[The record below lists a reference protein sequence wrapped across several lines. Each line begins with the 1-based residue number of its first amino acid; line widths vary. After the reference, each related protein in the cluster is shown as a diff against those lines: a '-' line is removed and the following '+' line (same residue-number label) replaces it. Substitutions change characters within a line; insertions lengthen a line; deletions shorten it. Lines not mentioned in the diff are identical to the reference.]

1 MEQILGIDYGDVRTG
16 IAISDLLGITA
27 QPLETVNNNGDDGM
41 LVNRILE
48 LVRQYKIKTI
58 VFGYPKNM
66 NGTIG
71 PRAEK
76 TEVFIEKLLVLAEE
90 QSVGS
95 LNIIKKDERLTSVIA
110 ERTMIEMGIKK
121 KNKRNLVDKL
131 AAVQILQGYLDTKY

>member
-27 QPLETVNNNGDDGM
+27 QPLETVNNNGDDDM
-41 LVNRILE
+41 LVARILE
-48 LVRQYKIKTI
+48 LVKQYKIKTL

-76 TEVFIEKLLVLAEE
+76 TEAFIEKLLDVSEKAGNAPLEI
-90 QSVGS
+90 V
-95 LNIIKKDERLTSVIA
+95 KKDERLTSVIA
-110 ERTMIEMGIKK
+110 ERAMTEMGIKK
-121 KNKRNLVDKL
+121 KNKRKLVDKL
-131 AAVQILQGYLDTKY
+131 AAVQILQGYLDIKN

>member
-27 QPLETVNNNGDDGM
+27 QPLETVNNNGDDDM
-41 LVNRILE
+41 LVTRILE
-48 LVRQYKIKTI
+48 LVKQYKIKTL

-76 TEVFIEKLLVLAEE
+76 TEAFIEKLLDVSEKAGNAPLEI
-90 QSVGS
+90 V
-95 LNIIKKDERLTSVIA
+95 KKDERLTSVIA
-110 ERTMIEMGIKK
+110 ERAMTEMGIKK
-121 KNKRNLVDKL
+121 KNKRKLVDKL
-131 AAVQILQGYLDTKY
+131 AAVQILQGYLDIKN